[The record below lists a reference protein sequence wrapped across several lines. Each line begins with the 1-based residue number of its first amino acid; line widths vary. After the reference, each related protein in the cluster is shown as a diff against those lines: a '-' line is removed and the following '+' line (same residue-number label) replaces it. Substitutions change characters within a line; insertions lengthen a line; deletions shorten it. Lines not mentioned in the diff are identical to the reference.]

1 MDHQDQRKL
10 LGLAKSLHT
19 RVSFGTSRQSVS
31 VSNVSVGD
39 VVMVYWKPTKESFKA
54 MIEKKHNDGR
64 VDVYY
69 PASGDEEK
77 KISCTRITTII
88 ATGVAIRAAAAAAM
102 PPTTK
107 AKPKAKKSKAKQAKK
122 RKHGG
127 SAASLASPAAA
138 DDDQA
143 KGAHTARQ
151 TTAKKKQKK
160 KKAKVR
166 KQATGGSKVRKTT
179 AYHLFVR
186 ANKDAKLP
194 LTTIG
199 ALWQALKH
207 DAAAQ
212 PTGLAAA
219 QMRGLVAAARA
230 DTERAVAAAA
240 AAGTMSVA
248 SASTT
253 TTTAGTASGSGSAA
267 KVRKTATGG
276 GALKTKTTAY
286 QLFVRAKLPAISGKG
301 IKQPMVIIGALWQA
315 LKIDAAAQPMGA
327 AAVELR
333 DLVAAALADTERAAA
348 AATTATATSSVA
360 SASSFA
366 ATADVGIGE
375 KIAVYW
381 PDSSEWFHGEIAN
394 VSNGTG
400 GDGTG
405 APPKATHFVK
415 YEDGDARW
423 HPLSAFKWRREEE
436 LMIPPPPPPRPPAAA
451 SREEEEGEEEDED
464 EDEEQLIFAARE
476 ETVTE
481 PTASS
486 AMHPPPGEARPNVG
500 LNSVPA
506 AFSRLP
512 LAIGLCKERV
522 KRRDTA
528 RTASV
533 AEENA
538 LEEAS
543 AGEWRQCADA
553 TSGKMYY
560 FHSKTKETVWHPPCA
575 FVDVKGTAAAEAA
588 HAARRYA
595 ALARVT
601 HSAAMPACSAAAVKI
616 AGGGSPAPSALALR
630 LIPLPFAR
638 TIIPNAKSLFGE
650 LTQSICVPMCLPQT
664 NDAVRKQ
671 ANSAL
676 NANAKLESFI
686 VQSLETVDF
695 KNLDWKTGSGY
706 ASLAEM
712 TSRNVAPTF
721 GGGAGRGASRG
732 GRGAGGGGGFRLVTL
747 DVSLKARFDQQMR
760 QVCEGLGMIE
770 RRLLQGTLTEAQRM
784 RQRGELID
792 SLLQG
797 WVSPNI
803 SKTSRLHTMTLFE
816 YDIARDHPRALL
828 QTLGIPRVA
837 EVRYVDGPTT
847 TVLRKLIVKLK
858 CHPAKVE
865 DIATMLRQRG
875 LKTEFVIQRNK

>member
-69 PASGDEEK
+69 PASGVEEK

-107 AKPKAKKSKAKQAKK
+107 AKSKAKKSKAKQAKK

-143 KGAHTARQ
+143 KGARTARQ

-166 KQATGGSKVRKTT
+166 KQATGGSTVRKTT

-194 LTTIG
+194 LTT
-199 ALWQALKH
+199 
-207 DAAAQ
+207 
-212 PTGLAAA
+212 
-219 QMRGLVAAARA
+219 
-230 DTERAVAAAA
+230 
-240 AAGTMSVA
+240 
-248 SASTT
+248 
-253 TTTAGTASGSGSAA
+253 
-267 KVRKTATGG
+267 
-276 GALKTKTTAY
+276 
-286 QLFVRAKLPAISGKG
+286 
-301 IKQPMVIIGALWQA
+301 IGALWQA

-348 AATTATATSSVA
+348 AATTAAATSSVA

-528 RTASV
+528 RMASV

-575 FVDVKGTAAAEAA
+575 FVDVQGTAAAEAA

-616 AGGGSPAPSALALR
+616 AAGGSPAPSALALR

-712 TSRNVAPTF
+712 TSRNAAPTF